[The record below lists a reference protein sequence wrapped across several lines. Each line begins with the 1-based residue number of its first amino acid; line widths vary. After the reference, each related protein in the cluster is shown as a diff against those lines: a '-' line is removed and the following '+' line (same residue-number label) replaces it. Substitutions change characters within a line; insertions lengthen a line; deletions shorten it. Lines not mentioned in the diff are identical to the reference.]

1 MPLLPRLPDLNIDI
15 NIPVIQLPKLPD
27 LPPPPKIP
35 ELSQAIT
42 IVLKIFKLI
51 VLIMC
56 LYRKVPLSPEWF
68 VGTKVAH
75 KTERQG
81 YLPFDFLDYGL
92 PTVSMEWLD
101 AIRVSTH
108 VKLKYDVDYITDA
121 LKSALEP
128 FTNFP
133 RNLFRQGTSNS
144 STVNIDINPDTGVK
158 VETTSDISSLPELIA
173 QLYRPDI
180 APAVS
185 IKDAEEKLGTMVS
198 SLDIPA
204 ARKTQLLSLI
214 NTKAPEFST
223 NGVQEKFED
232 RFSQIHL
239 ALAKDIEE
247 NTLVMKDI
255 AAWRE
260 GKKKPEEIAFIRQG
274 LPNMPHLAQSE
285 ARLSHFL
292 SLTST
297 VLNPLASLTQNSI
310 TPDIASTIAVTP
322 TPDVVAAP
330 GTQNTFS
337 DKAPDVSGLARTR

>member
-1 MPLLPRLPDLNIDI
+1 MPLLPRIPDLNIDI

-56 LYRKVPLSPEWF
+56 LYRKIPLSPEWF

-92 PTVSMEWLD
+92 PSVSMEWID

-108 VKLKYDVDYITDA
+108 VKLKYDIDYITDT

-133 RNLFRQGTSNS
+133 RNLYRYSGSNS
-144 STVNIDINPDTGVK
+144 PSVNIDINPDTGVK
-158 VETTSDISSLPELIA
+158 TTTTADFSQLPDLIA
-173 QLYRPDI
+173 QLYNPDI
-180 APAVS
+180 APSVS
-185 IKDAEEKLGTMVS
+185 VDVASEKLGTMVS
-198 SLDIPA
+198 AMDITPL
-204 ARKTQLLSLI
+204 RKTQLLALL
-214 NTKAPEFST
+214 KT
-223 NGVQEKFED
+223 NISDIPNNDVQEKFQN
-232 RFSQIHL
+232 RFNIIQK
-239 ALAKDIEE
+239 ALAKDMEE
-247 NTLVMKDI
+247 NKATLSDI

-260 GKKKPEEIAFIRQG
+260 GKKKPEEIALIKQ
-274 LPNMPHLAQSE
+274 
-285 ARLSHFL
+285 
-292 SLTST
+292 
-297 VLNPLASLTQNSI
+297 
-310 TPDIASTIAVTP
+310 
-322 TPDVVAAP
+322 
-330 GTQNTFS
+330 
-337 DKAPDVSGLARTR
+337 

>member
-42 IVLKIFKLI
+42 IVLKMFKLI

-56 LYRKVPLSPEWF
+56 LYRKVPLSPEWL

-108 VKLKYDVDYITDA
+108 VKLKYDVDFITDA

-133 RNLFRQGTSNS
+133 RNLFRQ
-144 STVNIDINPDTGVK
+144 
-158 VETTSDISSLPELIA
+158 
-173 QLYRPDI
+173 
-180 APAVS
+180 
-185 IKDAEEKLGTMVS
+185 
-198 SLDIPA
+198 
-204 ARKTQLLSLI
+204 
-214 NTKAPEFST
+214 
-223 NGVQEKFED
+223 
-232 RFSQIHL
+232 
-239 ALAKDIEE
+239 
-247 NTLVMKDI
+247 
-255 AAWRE
+255 
-260 GKKKPEEIAFIRQG
+260 
-274 LPNMPHLAQSE
+274 
-285 ARLSHFL
+285 
-292 SLTST
+292 
-297 VLNPLASLTQNSI
+297 
-310 TPDIASTIAVTP
+310 
-322 TPDVVAAP
+322 
-330 GTQNTFS
+330 
-337 DKAPDVSGLARTR
+337 